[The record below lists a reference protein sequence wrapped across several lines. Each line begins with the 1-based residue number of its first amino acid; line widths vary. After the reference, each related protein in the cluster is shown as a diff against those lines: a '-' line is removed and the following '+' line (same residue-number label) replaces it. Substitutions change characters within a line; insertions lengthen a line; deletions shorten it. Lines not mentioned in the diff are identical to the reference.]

1 MIMTQI
7 NLLPWREELRQEQ
20 KKEFGIMA
28 VMSLVLAAAIVG
40 LIHFQMQAKI
50 DYQLSR
56 NKFLTDEIAKVDEE
70 IKEIAELQKVRR
82 SLIERM
88 EVIQDLQASRPS
100 IVHLFTEI
108 VSTVPN
114 GVYLQTLAQTG
125 NNLLINGEAESN
137 ARVSTYMRN
146 LSASDWLKDPNLTV
160 IEIEDKTVN
169 RISTFTLT
177 VKQTSP
183 NATDEDEKKDDGGL
197 Q

>member
-1 MIMTQI
+1 MIMTEI
-7 NLLPWREELRQEQ
+7 NLLPWREEHRQEQ
-20 KKEFGIMA
+20 KKGFV
-28 VMSLVLAAAIVG
+28 VMVVMVCVFAAAIVG
-40 LIHFQMQAKI
+40 LIHFQMQGKI
-50 DYQLSR
+50 NYQLAR
-56 NKFLTDEIAKVDEE
+56 NQFLSAEIATLDKQILE
-70 IKEIAELQKVRR
+70 IQELQKVRD

-88 EVIQDLQASRPS
+88 EVIQKLQGSRPS

-114 GVYLQTLAQTG
+114 GVYLQSLNQTG
-125 NNLLINGEAESN
+125 SDLVIKGEAESN

-146 LSASDWLKDPNLTV
+146 LQASAWLKDPNLTV
-160 IEIEDKTVN
+160 IEIEDKTIN

-183 NATDEDEKKDDGGL
+183 NVTGEENGDDGGL

>member
-1 MIMTQI
+1 MITTI

-20 KKEFGIMA
+20 KKQFGVLTFLM
-28 VMSLVLAAAIVG
+28 MFLAAAIIG
-40 LIHFQMQAKI
+40 LIHIQMASKI

-56 NKFLTDEIAKVDEE
+56 NKFMSAEISKLDEE
-70 IKEIAELQKVRR
+70 IAEIRDLKKVRR
-82 SLIERM
+82 SLVERM
-88 EVIQDLQASRPS
+88 EVIQDLQRSRPS

-114 GVYLQTLAQTG
+114 GVYLESLTQKG

-146 LSASDWLKDPNLTV
+146 LDRSEWLKTPNLRV
-160 IEIEDKTVN
+160 IEIEDIKVN
-169 RISTFTLT
+169 RISNFTLT

-183 NATDEDEKKDDGGL
+183 GANEDEVTDDGGL

>member
-1 MIMTQI
+1 MIITSI
-7 NLLPWREELRQEQ
+7 NLLPWREGLRQEQ
-20 KKEFGIMA
+20 KKQFATMA
-28 VMSLVLAAAIVG
+28 VMVCVLAAAIVG
-40 LIHFQMQAKI
+40 LIHYQMQSKI

-56 NKFLTDEIAKVDEE
+56 NIFMTNEIKKLDDE
-70 IKEIAELQKVRR
+70 IKEIRELKKVRR

-88 EVIQDLQASRPS
+88 EVIQDLQVSRPS

-108 VSTVPN
+108 VSSVPN
-114 GVYLQTLAQTG
+114 GVYLESLTQTG

-160 IEIEDKTVN
+160 IEIEDITVN

-183 NATDEDEKKDDGGL
+183 NATGEEEKDDGGL
-197 Q
+197 K

>member
-1 MIMTQI
+1 MIMTEI
-7 NLLPWREELRQEQ
+7 NLLPWREENRQEQ
-20 KKEFGIMA
+20 KKEFVVMLVMA
-28 VMSLVLAAAIVG
+28 CALAAAIVG

-50 DYQLSR
+50 DYQLAR
-56 NKFLTDEIAKVDEE
+56 NQFLSDEIAIVD
-70 IKEIAELQKVRR
+70 KEILEIQELQKVRR

-88 EVIQDLQASRPS
+88 EVIQDLQGSRPS

-114 GVYLQTLAQTG
+114 GVYLQSLAQTG
-125 NNLLINGEAESN
+125 NNLVIKGEAESN

-146 LSASDWLKDPNLTV
+146 LQASAWLKDPNLTV

-169 RISTFTLT
+169 RISTFMLT

-183 NATDEDEKKDDGGL
+183 NATDGENDDGGL

>member
-1 MIMTQI
+1 MIMTRI
-7 NLLPWREELRQEQ
+7 NLLPWREEHRQEQ
-20 KKEFGIMA
+20 KKQFAVMA
-28 VMSLVLAAAIVG
+28 VSICVLAAAIVG
-40 LIHFQMQAKI
+40 LIHFQMQSKI
-50 DYQLSR
+50 DYQQSR
-56 NKFLTDEIAKVDEE
+56 NNFITSEIAKVDEE
-70 IKEIAELQKVRR
+70 IKEIQELQKVRR

-88 EVIQDLQASRPS
+88 EVIQDLQGSRPS

-114 GVYLQTLAQTG
+114 GVYLQSLDQTG
-125 NNLLINGEAESN
+125 GNLLINGEAESN

-146 LSASDWLKDPNLTV
+146 LQASAWLKDPNLTV

-169 RISTFTLT
+169 RVSTFTLT

-183 NATDEDEKKDDGGL
+183 NATEGENDGGGL

>member
-1 MIMTQI
+1 MIMTRI

-20 KKEFGIMA
+20 KKQFLTML
-28 VMSLVLAAAIVG
+28 VMIAVLAAAIVG

-56 NKFLTDEIAKVDEE
+56 NRFMSNEIAKLDKE
-70 IKEIAELQKVRR
+70 IAEIAELQKVRR

-88 EVIQDLQASRPS
+88 EVIQDLQGSRPS

-114 GVYLQTLAQTG
+114 GVYLESLTQSG
-125 NNLLINGEAESN
+125 SNLVINGLAESN

-146 LSASDWLKDPNLTV
+146 LAASDWLKEPNLTV
-160 IEIEDKTVN
+160 IEIEDITVN

-183 NATDEDEKKDDGGL
+183 NAAAEETGDGGL
-197 Q
+197 KP

>member
-1 MIMTQI
+1 MIMTEI
-7 NLLPWREELRQEQ
+7 NLLPWREENRQEQ
-20 KKEFGIMA
+20 KKDFI
-28 VMSLVLAAAIVG
+28 VMLVMVCVFAAAIVG

-56 NKFLTDEIAKVDEE
+56 NQFLSDEIAIVDKQILE
-70 IKEIAELQKVRR
+70 IQELQKVRR

-88 EVIQDLQASRPS
+88 EVIQDLQGSRPS

-114 GVYLQTLAQTG
+114 GVYLQSLAQTG
-125 NNLLINGEAESN
+125 DNLVIKGEAESN

-146 LSASDWLKDPNLTV
+146 LQASAWLKDPNLTV

-169 RISTFTLT
+169 RISTFMLT

-183 NATDEDEKKDDGGL
+183 NATGEEKDDGGL

>member
-1 MIMTQI
+1 MIMTRI
-7 NLLPWREELRQEQ
+7 NLLPWREEMRQEL
-20 KKEFGIMA
+20 KKQFAMMA
-28 VMSLVLAAAIVG
+28 VMTALLAGAIFG
-40 LIHFQMQAKI
+40 LIHFQMQSKI

-56 NKFLTDEIAKVDEE
+56 NRFMQNEISKLDEE
-70 IKEIAELQKVRR
+70 IKEISELQKVRR
-82 SLIERM
+82 SLVERM
-88 EVIQDLQASRPS
+88 EVIQDLQGSRPS

-114 GVYLQTLAQTG
+114 GVYLKSLGQTG
-125 NNLLINGEAESN
+125 ANLLVNGEAESN

-146 LSASDWLKDPNLTV
+146 LQASDWLKDPNLTV

-183 NATDEDEKKDDGGL
+183 NATEENADDGGL

>member
-1 MIMTQI
+1 MIITRV

-20 KKEFGIMA
+20 KKQFVLMA
-28 VMSLVLAAAIVG
+28 VMTCVLAAAIVG

-50 DYQLSR
+50 DYQISR
-56 NKFLTDEIAKVDEE
+56 NNFLGNEIKKVDEE
-70 IKEIAELQKVRR
+70 IKEISELQKVRR

-88 EVIQDLQASRPS
+88 EVIQDLQGSRPS
-100 IVHLFTEI
+100 IVHLFSEI

-114 GVYLQTLAQTG
+114 GVYLESLSQTG
-125 NNLLINGEAESN
+125 SSLLINGEAESN

-160 IEIEDKTVN
+160 IEIEDITVN

-183 NATDEDEKKDDGGL
+183 NATDEESDDGGL
-197 Q
+197 K

>member
-20 KKEFGIMA
+20 KKEFGITVA
-28 VMSLVLAAAIVG
+28 ISVVAAIAILG
-40 LIHFQMQAKI
+40 LIHFQMAAKI

-56 NKFLTDEIAKVDEE
+56 NKFMSDEIAKVDEE

-125 NNLLINGEAESN
+125 GNLLVTGEAESN

-146 LSASDWLKDPNLTV
+146 LAASEWLKEPNLTV
-160 IEIEDKTVN
+160 IEVEDKTVN
-169 RISTFTLT
+169 RISSFTLT

-183 NATDEDEKKDDGGL
+183 NATEEGEADDGGL
-197 Q
+197 K

>member
-1 MIMTQI
+1 MTSI

-20 KKEFGIMA
+20 KKQFAMMA
-28 VMSLVLAAAIVG
+28 VMTALLAVAIWG
-40 LIHFQMQAKI
+40 LIHFQMQSKI

-56 NKFLTDEIAKVDEE
+56 NTYMTNEIKKLDEE
-70 IKEIAELQKVRR
+70 IKEIRELQKVRR

-108 VSTVPN
+108 VSSVPN
-114 GVYLQTLAQTG
+114 GVYLETLTQVG
-125 NNLLINGEAESN
+125 SNLTINGEAESN

-146 LSASDWLKDPNLTV
+146 LSASEWLKDPNLTV
-160 IEIEDKTVN
+160 IEIEDITVN

-183 NATDEDEKKDDGGL
+183 NATGEEEDDDGGL
-197 Q
+197 K

>member
-1 MIMTQI
+1 MIMTRI
-7 NLLPWREELRQEQ
+7 NLLPWREEERQKQ
-20 KKEFGIMA
+20 KKDFIGVVGLTALMGVI
-28 VMSLVLAAAIVG
+28 IVG
-40 LIHFQMQAKI
+40 LIHFQMQSKI

-56 NKFLTDEIAKVDEE
+56 NNFMTTEIAKVDEE
-70 IKEIAELQKVRR
+70 IKEISELQKVRR

-88 EVIQDLQASRPS
+88 EVIQDLQGSRPS

-114 GVYLQTLAQTG
+114 GVYLGSLRQTG
-125 NNLLINGEAESN
+125 SSLLINGEAESN

-146 LSASDWLKDPNLTV
+146 LQASAWLKDPNLTV

-177 VKQTSP
+177 VQQTSP
-183 NATDEDEKKDDGGL
+183 NATAQDADDGGL
-197 Q
+197 N

>member
-1 MIMTQI
+1 MSMTRI

-20 KKEFGIMA
+20 KKQFAMMLGMTA
-28 VMSLVLAAAIVG
+28 VLAAAIVA

-50 DYQLSR
+50 DYQKSR
-56 NKFLTDEIAKVDEE
+56 NNFLNQEIAKVNEE
-70 IKEIAELQKVRR
+70 IKEISELQKVRR

-114 GVYLQTLAQTG
+114 GVYLKTMTQTG
-125 NNLLINGEAESN
+125 SNLLINGEAESN

-146 LSASDWLKDPNLTV
+146 LAASDWLKEPNLTV
-160 IEIEDKTVN
+160 IEIEDITVN

-183 NATDEDEKKDDGGL
+183 NATDEEESDGGL

>member
-1 MIMTQI
+1 MIMTEI
-7 NLLPWREELRQEQ
+7 NLLPWREEYRQEQ
-20 KKEFGIMA
+20 KKGFV
-28 VMSLVLAAAIVG
+28 VMVVMVCVFAAAIVG
-40 LIHFQMQAKI
+40 LIHFQMQGKI
-50 DYQLSR
+50 NYQLLR
-56 NKFLTDEIAKVDEE
+56 NQFLTNEIAIVDKQINE
-70 IKEIAELQKVRR
+70 IQELQKVRR

-88 EVIQDLQASRPS
+88 EVIQDLQGSRPS

-114 GVYLQTLAQTG
+114 GVYLQSLDQTG
-125 NNLLINGEAESN
+125 SNLTINGEAESN

-146 LSASDWLKDPNLTV
+146 LQASVWLKDPNLTV
-160 IEIEDKTVN
+160 IEIEDKTIN

-183 NATDEDEKKDDGGL
+183 NATDEENDDDGGL

>member
-7 NLLPWREELRQEQ
+7 NLLPWREEQRQEL
-20 KKEFGIMA
+20 KKQFVLMA
-28 VMSLVLAAAIVG
+28 VMTCILSAAIVG

-56 NKFLTDEIAKVDEE
+56 NNFLTDEIAKVDEE
-70 IKEIAELQKVRR
+70 IKEISELQKVRR

-88 EVIQDLQASRPS
+88 EVIQDLQGSRPS

-108 VSTVPN
+108 VSSVPN
-114 GVYLQTLAQTG
+114 GVYLQALEQQG
-125 NNLLINGEAESN
+125 SDLRINGEAESN

-146 LSASDWLKDPNLTV
+146 LQSSAWLKDPNLTI

-183 NATDEDEKKDDGGL
+183 NATGEEGDEGAL

>member
-7 NLLPWREELRQEQ
+7 NLLPWREEQRQEL
-20 KKEFGIMA
+20 KKQFVVMA
-28 VMSLVLAAAIVG
+28 LMTCVLAAAIVG

-56 NKFLTDEIAKVDEE
+56 NSFLTKEIAKVDEE
-70 IKEIAELQKVRR
+70 IKEISELQKVRR

-88 EVIQDLQASRPS
+88 EVIQDLQGSRPS

-108 VSTVPN
+108 VSSVPN
-114 GVYLQTLAQTG
+114 GVYLQSLEQKG
-125 NNLLINGEAESN
+125 SNLTINGEAESN

-146 LSASDWLKDPNLTV
+146 LQSSAWLKDPNLSI

-169 RISTFTLT
+169 RISTFTLS
-177 VKQTSP
+177 VQQTSP
-183 NATDEDEKKDDGGL
+183 NATDEDSDEGAL

>member
-1 MIMTQI
+1 MIITQI
-7 NLLPWREELRQEQ
+7 NLLPWREEQRQEL
-20 KKEFGIMA
+20 KKQFVVTA
-28 VMSLVLAAAIVG
+28 VMTCVFAAAIVG

-56 NKFLTDEIAKVDEE
+56 NKFMKGEIAKVDEE
-70 IKEIAELQKVRR
+70 IKEIKELQKVRR

-88 EVIQDLQASRPS
+88 EVIQDLQGSRPS

-108 VSTVPN
+108 VSSVPN
-114 GVYLQTLAQTG
+114 GVYLQSLTQKG
-125 NNLLINGEAESN
+125 NNLKINGEAESN

-146 LSASDWLKDPNLTV
+146 LQASAWLKDPNLTI

-183 NATDEDEKKDDGGL
+183 NATSEEGDDGAL
-197 Q
+197 K

>member
-1 MIMTQI
+1 MITVI

-20 KKEFGIMA
+20 KKQFGILTALM
-28 VMSLVLAAAIVG
+28 MLLATAIVG
-40 LIHFQMQAKI
+40 LIHIQMVTKI

-56 NKFLTDEIAKVDEE
+56 NKFMSGEISKLDEE
-70 IKEIAELQKVRR
+70 IAEISELRKVRR
-82 SLIERM
+82 SLVERM
-88 EVIQDLQASRPS
+88 EVIQDLQRSRPS

-114 GVYLQTLAQTG
+114 GVYLESLTQTG
-125 NNLLINGEAESN
+125 NNLLMNGQAESN

-146 LSASDWLKDPNLTV
+146 LDASDWLKAPNLSV
-160 IEIEDKTVN
+160 IEIEDIKVN

-183 NATDEDEKKDDGGL
+183 DANEDEVSDDGGL
-197 Q
+197 KP

>member
-1 MIMTQI
+1 MTRI
-7 NLLPWREELRQEQ
+7 NLLPWRAELRQEQ
-20 KKEFGIMA
+20 KKAYGLL
-28 VMSLVLAAAIVG
+28 LVLIMVLAGAIVG
-40 LIHFQMQAKI
+40 LIHIQMGAKI

-56 NKFLTDEIAKVDEE
+56 NQYIRDEITKLD
-70 IKEIAELQKVRR
+70 KQIAEISDLRKVRR
-82 SLIERM
+82 SLLERM
-88 EVIQDLQASRPS
+88 EVIQDLQGSRPS

-114 GVYLQTLAQTG
+114 GVYLKTLSQTG
-125 NNLLINGEAESN
+125 NHLVMTGEAESN

-146 LSASDWLKDPNLTV
+146 LDASDWLKEPNLKV
-160 IEIEDKTVN
+160 IEIEDIKVN

-183 NATDEDEKKDDGGL
+183 DATEDDDVDDGGI

>member
-1 MIMTQI
+1 MIMTRI
-7 NLLPWREELRQEQ
+7 NLLPWREEQRQEQ
-20 KKEFGIMA
+20 KKQFAMMA
-28 VMSLVLAAAIVG
+28 FMTAVLSLAIVG

-50 DYQLSR
+50 DYQESR
-56 NKFLTDEIAKVDEE
+56 NRFMTQEIAKVDEE
-70 IKEIAELQKVRR
+70 IKEISELQKVRR
-82 SLIERM
+82 SLVERM
-88 EVIQDLQASRPS
+88 EVIQDLQGSRPS

-114 GVYLQTLAQTG
+114 GVYLQALDQTG
-125 NNLLINGEAESN
+125 SDLTINGEAESN

-146 LSASDWLKDPNLTV
+146 LQGSEWLKEPNLTV
-160 IEIEDKTVN
+160 IEIEDNVVN

-183 NATDEDEKKDDGGL
+183 NASEEEEDGGL

>member
-1 MIMTQI
+1 MIITSI

-20 KKEFGIMA
+20 KKQFLTMA
-28 VMSLVLAAAIVG
+28 VMTGLLALAVWG
-40 LIHFQMQAKI
+40 LIHVQMQSKI

-56 NKFLTDEIAKVDEE
+56 NTFMTNEIKKLDDE
-70 IKEIAELQKVRR
+70 IKEIRELKKVRR

-100 IVHLFTEI
+100 IVHLFSEI
-108 VSTVPN
+108 VSSVPN
-114 GVYLQTLAQTG
+114 GVYLESLTQTG

-160 IEIEDKTVN
+160 IEIEDITVN

-183 NATDEDEKKDDGGL
+183 NATGEEEKDDGGL
-197 Q
+197 K

>member
-20 KKEFGIMA
+20 KKQFATMA
-28 VMSLVLAAAIVG
+28 VMTCILAAAIVG

-56 NKFLTDEIAKVDEE
+56 NRFLTNEIKKVDEE
-70 IKEIAELQKVRR
+70 IKEISELQKVRR

-88 EVIQDLQASRPS
+88 EVIQDLQGSRPS

-114 GVYLQTLAQTG
+114 GVYLQTLTQTG
-125 NNLLINGEAESN
+125 ANLLINGEAESN

-146 LSASDWLKDPNLTV
+146 LSASEWLKDPNLTV
-160 IEIEDKTVN
+160 IEIEDITVN
-169 RISTFTLT
+169 RISAFTLT

-183 NATDEDEKKDDGGL
+183 NATGEEEKDDGGL
-197 Q
+197 K

>member
-1 MIMTQI
+1 MIITRI

-20 KKEFGIMA
+20 KKQFAMMA
-28 VMSLVLAAAIVG
+28 VMTCVLAAAIVG

-56 NKFLTDEIAKVDEE
+56 NSFMSNEIAKVDEE
-70 IKEIAELQKVRR
+70 IREISELKKVRR

-88 EVIQDLQASRPS
+88 EVIQDLQGSRPS
-100 IVHLFTEI
+100 IVHLFSEI
-108 VSTVPN
+108 VASVPN
-114 GVYLQTLAQTG
+114 GVYLESLAQTG
-125 NNLLINGEAESN
+125 SNLLINGQAESN

-146 LSASDWLKDPNLTV
+146 LSASEWLKEPNLTV
-160 IEIEDKTVN
+160 IEVEDITVN

-183 NATDEDEKKDDGGL
+183 NASEEEQEDDGGL
-197 Q
+197 K